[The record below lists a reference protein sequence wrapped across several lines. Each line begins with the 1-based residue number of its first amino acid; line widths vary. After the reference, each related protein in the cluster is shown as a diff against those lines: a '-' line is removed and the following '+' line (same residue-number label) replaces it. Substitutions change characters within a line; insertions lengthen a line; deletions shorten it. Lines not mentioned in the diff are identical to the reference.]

1 MLLVINGIRCGCLL
15 TGLGPKES
23 QSLYN
28 FHKNM
33 NMKVLVK
40 SVLANV
46 VIIPDS
52 SLWVTA
58 ARQFE
63 KNCHFCVILDLFEN

>member
-1 MLLVINGIRCGCLL
+1 
-15 TGLGPKES
+15 
-23 QSLYN
+23 
-28 FHKNM
+28 
-33 NMKVLVK
+33 MKVLVK

-52 SLWVTA
+52 SLCVTA

-63 KNCHFCVILDLFEN
+63 KNCHFSVILDLFEN